1 MLLDIL
7 IPTYNR
13 SQELKNNLIYLIDEI
28 ITNNLNQDIRIHI
41 SDNCSSDNTEVVVKT
56 IINSNKDV
64 NIFYYRNSENIGLE
78 RNVVSVLSKATSEY
92 IVWLGDDD
100 ILDKGYLKFCVDE
113 LQFNKNIGCIIT
125 GILKEYE
132 DGTLVKVRNPGF
144 NSKQLTNT
152 FSDILNYS
160 YLGHQLSGLVM
171 KRESLLHDYL
181 ENDSHRNIYLFIY
194 FVTNRMSKYE
204 TLYVPKFRTK
214 VPVFNVKF
222 WEYNQIGLLDEV
234 FKSYYPF
241 ISTMGIRKV
250 SKLISFFLIQQSTFR
265 LNIERKHPLRLM
277 MQYLEIIKC
286 LPFKSTK
293 LAIEI
298 FQILLK
304 EYILKFIR

>member
-28 ITNNLNQDIRIHI
+28 ITNNLNQHICIHI
-41 SDNCSSDNTEVVVKT
+41 SDNCSSDNTEAVVKT
-56 IINSNKDV
+56 IINSNEDV

-113 LQFNKNIGCIIT
+113 LQFNKNIGCVIT

-144 NSKQLTNT
+144 DSKLLTNS

-171 KRESLLHDYL
+171 KRESLLDDYIKN
-181 ENDSHRNIYLFIY
+181 ENYRNIYLFIY
-194 FVTNRMSKYE
+194 FVTNRMTKYDS
-204 TLYVPKFRTK
+204 LYVPKFRTK
-214 VPVFNVKF
+214 VPVFNTKF
-222 WEYNQIGLLDEV
+222 WEYNKIGLLDEV

-241 ISTMGIRKV
+241 LKTLGTRNV
-250 SKLISFFLIQQSTFR
+250 AKLISFFLIQQSAFR
-265 LNIERKHPLRLM
+265 LNIETKSPLRLFR
-277 MQYLEIIKC
+277 QYIEILRCI
-286 LPFKSTK
+286 PFKSNR
-293 LAIEI
+293 LNFEI